1 MSLFNR
7 TAIEVCEGQQ
17 MDMDYE
23 SQNNVNMNDY
33 LRMIELK
40 TSVALAAS
48 LKVGACLVVAV
59 KEIKI
64 FYMSLEKIRNCFPGA
79 G

>member
-1 MSLFNR
+1 MLSLFNK

-40 TSVALAAS
+40 TSVHWQR
-48 LKVGACLVVAV
+48 V
-59 KEIKI
+59 
-64 FYMSLEKIRNCFPGA
+64 
-79 G
+79 

>member
-1 MSLFNR
+1 
-7 TAIEVCEGQQ
+7 

-48 LKVGACLVVAV
+48 LKVGALAWWW
-59 KEIKI
+59 
-64 FYMSLEKIRNCFPGA
+64 R
-79 G
+79 